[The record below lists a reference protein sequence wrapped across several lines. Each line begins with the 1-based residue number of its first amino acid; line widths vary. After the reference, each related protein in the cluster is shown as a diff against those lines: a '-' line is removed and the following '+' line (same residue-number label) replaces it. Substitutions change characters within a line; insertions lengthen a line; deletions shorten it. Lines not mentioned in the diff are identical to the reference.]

1 MEQRHLDLK
10 SIAESIRAS
19 HWSSSLAALFP
30 GLEVRD
36 IQTSNIEGKVRETK
50 LGAACIWSIESV
62 PQKIFRV
69 APTFASC
76 DATSQGFKLLMQLTG
91 TASVRQAGRR
101 AELGEGMFT
110 LVDGGQPFSL
120 EMPTCYHQIL
130 VQMPRDA
137 VIARYAGIENRTA
150 TSSRTER
157 PGDDVLRHL
166 VLSLANRGVALEQRA
181 MLHASAA
188 LIEILGTTEIA
199 ARTSTRTTL
208 MDRAVTM
215 IEIHLADSDFT
226 PARLAAQLR
235 VSRRYLDA
243 LFTQSGLSV
252 SGHIWERRLMRAAE
266 QLKVRNAS
274 EQRISDICFSVGF
287 EDPGHFARA
296 FRRRFGV
303 TPSVWRRGGTTG
315 LTSE

>member
-1 MEQRHLDLK
+1 MEQQHLDLK
-10 SIAESIRAS
+10 SIPESVRAS
-19 HWSSSLAALFP
+19 HWSSSVAALFP

-36 IQTSNIEGKVRETK
+36 IQPSNIEGKVRETK

-62 PQKIFRV
+62 PQQIFRAV
-69 APTFASC
+69 PVSISRDT
-76 DATSQGFKLLMQLTG
+76 TSQGFKLLIQLTG

-101 AELGEGMFT
+101 AELMEGMFT
-110 LVDGGQPFSL
+110 LVDGRQPFSL
-120 EMPTCYHQIL
+120 DMHTPYHQIL

-137 VIARYAGIENRTA
+137 VITRYAGIENRTA
-150 TSSRTER
+150 TSSQREH
-157 PGDDVLRHL
+157 PGDDVLRNL
-166 VLSLANRGVALEQRA
+166 VLSLANRGAALDHRA

-188 LIEILGTTEIA
+188 LIELLGTAGIA
-199 ARTSTRTTL
+199 ARSSTKTAL
-208 MDRAVTM
+208 LDRAVTM

-226 PARLAAQLR
+226 PARLATQLR

-243 LFTQSGLSV
+243 LFTRSGLSV

-266 QLKVRNAS
+266 QLKACNAS
-274 EQRISDICFSVGF
+274 EQRISDICFSAGF

-303 TPSVWRRGGTTG
+303 TPSAWRRGRDYGP
-315 LTSE
+315 